1 MKHLAA
7 WTRTFMDAGMS
18 EKAALV
24 KGELLKANAERQA
37 QFGAREEDQKHY
49 FVPGRV
55 EFLGKHT
62 DYAGGRSLICPIE
75 MGICVTAVAR
85 KDSRIRVAELA
96 GGDEAEF
103 AFAADSHGMGG
114 HWSNYPMTV
123 ARRLARNFGA
133 QAPLRGAD
141 IVISADLP
149 QASGM
154 SSSSAL
160 MVGVYLALAEINGLT
175 ERAEYKREIRTREDL
190 ACYLGTVENG
200 QSFGE
205 LSGEAGV
212 GTFGGSEDHTAML
225 CGQAGTLCQYSFCP
239 TRFERA
245 VPLPKGYV
253 LAIGVSGVVA
263 RKTGAA
269 KDAYNRASLLAREVF
284 RVYKASS
291 GEAAPSL
298 GKALGDSEE
307 AAERVRAT
315 LRSARGAAF
324 SSEELLTRFEQFYRE
339 SCRVIP
345 AAGDCLAAGD
355 LAGLGR
361 LVDESQAMTESLL
374 GNQVRETVSLAGSAR
389 KLGAAA
395 ASAFGAGFGGSVWA
409 LVEQGA
415 AATFLG
421 EWEQAYAR
429 QFPAHAGEAQFLLT
443 RSGPPVLAV
452 G

>member
-1 MKHLAA
+1 MSDVKA
-7 WTRTFMDAGMS
+7 WTKAIVDAGMS
-18 EKAALV
+18 EAAARG
-24 KGELLKANAERQA
+24 KGELLGRNAERQA
-37 QFGAREEDQKHY
+37 QFGARRGEGKHY

-85 KDSRIRVAELA
+85 KDSTIRVAELA
-96 GGDEAEF
+96 GGDVAEF

-123 ARRLARNFGA
+123 ARRLARNFGGA
-133 QAPLRGAD
+133 APLQGAD
-141 IVISADLP
+141 IVVSADLP

-160 MVGVYLALAEINGLT
+160 MVGVYLALAEVNALAD
-175 ERAEYKREIRTREDL
+175 RAEYKREIHTNEDL

-225 CGQAGTLCQYSFCP
+225 CGRAAMLCQYSFCP

-245 VPLPKGYV
+245 VPLPAGYA

-269 KDAYNRASLLAREVF
+269 KDAYNRASLMAREVF
-284 RVYKASS
+284 RVYKAAS
-291 GEAAPSL
+291 GDGSPSL
-298 GKALGDSEE
+298 GAALAGGDEV
-307 AAERVRAT
+307 AERVRSA
-315 LRSARGAAF
+315 LRAARGAAY

-361 LVDESQAMTESLL
+361 LVDESQAMTES
-374 GNQVRETVSLAGSAR
+374 
-389 KLGAAA
+389 
-395 ASAFGAGFGGSVWA
+395 
-409 LVEQGA
+409 
-415 AATFLG
+415 
-421 EWEQAYAR
+421 
-429 QFPAHAGEAQFLLT
+429 
-443 RSGPPVLAV
+443 
-452 G
+452 

>member
-1 MKHLAA
+1 MKNLAA
-7 WTRTFMDAGMS
+7 WIKAFVDAGMS
-18 EKAALV
+18 DKAARV
-24 KGELLKANAERQA
+24 KGDLLKRNAERQA
-37 QFGAREEDQKHY
+37 QFGPRGGEARHY

-85 KDSRIRVAELA
+85 EDSRIRVVELA

-114 HWSNYPMTV
+114 HWANYPMTV

-133 QAPLRGAD
+133 QAPLKGAD

-160 MVGVYLALAEINGLT
+160 MVGVYLALADVNGLAD
-175 ERAEYKREIRTREDL
+175 RAQYKREIHTREDL

-200 QSFGE
+200 QSFGD

-225 CGQAGTLCQYSFCP
+225 CGQVGKLCQYSFCP

-245 VPLPKGYV
+245 VPLPEGYV

-284 RVYKASS
+284 RVYKAAS
-291 GEAAPSL
+291 GAAAPSL
-298 GKALGDSEE
+298 GAALDNSEE
-307 AAERVRAT
+307 VAERVRAT
-315 LRSARGAAF
+315 LRAARGAAF

-355 LAGLGR
+355 LPGLGR

-374 GNQVRETVSLAGSAR
+374 GNQVRETVALASSAR
-389 KLGAAA
+389 KLGAVA

-409 LVEQGA
+409 LVEGA
-415 AATFLG
+415 SAAKFLD
-421 EWEQAYAR
+421 EWKQAYLR
-429 QFPAHAGEAQFLLT
+429 QFPAHADAAAFLLT
-443 RSGPPVLAV
+443 RSGPPVLSV